1 MKLITMNCPN
11 CNAALQVN
19 PEREFMYCEYCGTK
33 IGISKDEHVTRI
45 IDEAAIRQSEA
56 EEKMKIKE
64 IEHDK
69 WEQKMMLITGLV
81 LMMFMVFLILFAAFY
96 Q

>member
-1 MKLITMNCPN
+1 MKLIKMSCPN
-11 CNAALQVN
+11 CNATLQVN

-33 IGISKDEHVTRI
+33 IAISKDEHITRI

-69 WEQKMMLITGLV
+69 WETKMMLITGLV
-81 LMMFMVFLILFAAFY
+81 LLMSLFFIMLFCAFY